1 MMEAQERP
9 ARSPP
14 LQEAGE
20 EEALCKIREL
30 AAEDASEQ
38 FGVSLPCSFKKH
50 ALTHCL
56 MLWALK
62 TEPGPTV
69 DVSCRQCDFFELRA
83 VWKTVFLP
91 LKKKKKKKKR
101 LK

>member
-38 FGVSLPCSFKKH
+38 FGVSLTAS
-50 ALTHCL
+50 
-56 MLWALK
+56 
-62 TEPGPTV
+62 
-69 DVSCRQCDFFELRA
+69 
-83 VWKTVFLP
+83 
-91 LKKKKKKKKR
+91 
-101 LK
+101 